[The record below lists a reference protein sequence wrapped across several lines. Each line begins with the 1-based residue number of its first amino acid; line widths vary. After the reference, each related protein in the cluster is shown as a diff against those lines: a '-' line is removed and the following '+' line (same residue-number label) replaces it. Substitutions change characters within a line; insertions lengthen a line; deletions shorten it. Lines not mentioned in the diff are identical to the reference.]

1 MLERKTFSNRED
13 WLAGRMNGIGASE
26 AAAVVGM
33 SPFETTYE
41 LWERKTGRRR
51 DKDLSGSAV
60 VEYGN
65 RVEPVMRSMFQA
77 EHPEFTVE
85 YHQFDVLYQSERP
98 WMTAT
103 LDGELIDEDG
113 RRGVLEIKTAQVGKK
128 VQYDKWRDAVPI
140 NYLAQT
146 LHQMLVTGWDYVYL
160 YAKLVKLNGDSELR
174 TYLIRAEEHQEDMK
188 WLLEQERAFW
198 ENNVLKDVAPPAILP
213 TLK

>member
-1 MLERKTFSNRED
+1 MLERKTFNNREE

-26 AAAVVGM
+26 AAAVVGL

-65 RVEPVMRSMFQA
+65 RLEPAMRTMFQA
-77 EHPEFTVE
+77 EHPELTVE
-85 YHQFDVLYQSERP
+85 YHQFDVLYQTERP

-103 LDGELIDEDG
+103 LDGELIDESG

-128 VQYDKWRDAVPI
+128 TQYDKWRDAVPI

-174 TYLIRAEEHQEDMK
+174 TYLITAEGHKEDMN
-188 WLLEQERAFW
+188 WLLQEETKFW
-198 ENNVLKDVAPPAILP
+198 NEYILQQKAPPNVLPSL
-213 TLK
+213 

>member
-1 MLERKTFSNRED
+1 MLERKVFSSREE
-13 WLAGRMNGIGASE
+13 WLAGRVNGIGASE
-26 AAAVVGM
+26 AAAVVGL

-41 LWERKTGRRR
+41 LWERKTGRKR

-65 RVEPVMRSMFQA
+65 RLEPVCRAMFQA
-77 EHPEFTVE
+77 EHPELTVE

-103 LDGELIDEDG
+103 LDGELTDADG
-113 RRGVLEIKTAQVGKK
+113 RKGVLEIKTAQVGKK
-128 VQYDKWRDAVPI
+128 AQYDKWRDAVPV

-174 TYLIRAEEHQEDMK
+174 TYLITAEGHKEDMN
-188 WLLEQERAFW
+188 WLLQEETKFW
-198 ENNVLKDVAPPAILP
+198 NEYILQQKAPPNVLPSL
-213 TLK
+213 